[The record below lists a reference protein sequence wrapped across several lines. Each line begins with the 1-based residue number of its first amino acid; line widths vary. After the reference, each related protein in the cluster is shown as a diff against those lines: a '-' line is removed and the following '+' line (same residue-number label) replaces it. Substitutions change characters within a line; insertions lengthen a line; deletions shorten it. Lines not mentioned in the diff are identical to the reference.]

1 MGWYEAG
8 VAAVIG
14 LWALSYVV
22 EALRRAPAAP
32 SILPWAPEIVPK
44 WVTVDG
50 MRLRYIEVGSGPTIV
65 LLHTLRTQ
73 LDLFRKVI
81 GELAG
86 NYRVIALD
94 YPGHGYS
101 DIPEADYDP
110 ELFAR
115 SVRAFLSERDIR
127 DAVIVGES
135 IGGTLGLLLAA
146 EHNPRVRKVI
156 AINSYDYDRGRGIT
170 RGSIIS
176 RAIFAITGIPIVGG
190 MVWRMRWKGAFAT
203 IIKGS
208 VHDDESL
215 PPDLVDE
222 MHRVGNR
229 YRHYAAFMSLVDHF
243 PQWEEL
249 RHQYRRI
256 EIPVLL
262 VYGEHDWSHPWE
274 REANQRL
281 IRNAERITVP
291 GAGHLLSLDKP
302 DGTIGAVRRFVT

>member
-8 VAAVIG
+8 VAVVIG
-14 LWALSYVV
+14 LWGLSYVI
-22 EALRRAPAAP
+22 EALRRAPSPP
-32 SILPWAPEIVPK
+32 SILPWAPEIAPK

-50 MRLRYIEVGSGPTIV
+50 IRLRYIEVGSGPTIV

-73 LDLFRKVI
+73 LDLFRKVTN
-81 GELAG
+81 ELAG
-86 NYRVIALD
+86 SYRVIALD

-110 ELFAR
+110 ALFAR
-115 SVRAFLSERDIR
+115 SVRAFLSERDIT

-176 RAIFAITGIPIVGG
+176 RAIFAITRIPIVGG

-222 MHRVGNR
+222 MHRVGIRGRR
-229 YRHYAAFMSLVDHF
+229 YSAFRSLVDHF
-243 PQWEEL
+243 PSWEEL
-249 RHQYRRI
+249 RHQ
-256 EIPVLL
+256 
-262 VYGEHDWSHPWE
+262 
-274 REANQRL
+274 
-281 IRNAERITVP
+281 
-291 GAGHLLSLDKP
+291 
-302 DGTIGAVRRFVT
+302 